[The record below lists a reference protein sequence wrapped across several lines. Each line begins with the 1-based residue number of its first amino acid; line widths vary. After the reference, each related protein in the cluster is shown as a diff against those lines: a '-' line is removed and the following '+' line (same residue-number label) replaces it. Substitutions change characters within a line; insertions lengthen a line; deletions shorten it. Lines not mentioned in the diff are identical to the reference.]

1 MSPGLIWIGGIW
13 GTAVAW
19 IKICASVRQC
29 THDGYIFLD
38 NTLMRSHCGIAMC
51 SLRLKTYRL
60 PATSWPLHCNRLFWA
75 PLGLT
80 ASHSLLAP
88 GADSAQPANDLYKMN
103 TPTFHRSPCS
113 SVSSLHKPEFQAW
126 LEELMRR
133 LDVASVGIE
142 RQALELHDYGDVA
155 RPSEKPSMIVDGGV
169 QSIRGSVKA
178 FWREQIVV
186 HIGHEDTRDHYGKIC
201 PHSSSALMVE
211 ASFLTALPQRSAKC
225 SWVINGRY
233 IWISC
238 ANQTITALE
247 RTFFAYI
254 RTSLAFAMLGIY
266 IAQLFR
272 LQHTL
277 DSGSGFGFFTLGI
290 PLACLCTG
298 AAIVIAVLGAYRFWR
313 QQSAM
318 LRGKIHVWGWDMA
331 AIAFAAFSVSTGVM
345 CLHPAHP
352 AN

>member
-1 MSPGLIWIGGIW
+1 
-13 GTAVAW
+13 
-19 IKICASVRQC
+19 
-29 THDGYIFLD
+29 
-38 NTLMRSHCGIAMC
+38 
-51 SLRLKTYRL
+51 
-60 PATSWPLHCNRLFWA
+60 
-75 PLGLT
+75 
-80 ASHSLLAP
+80 
-88 GADSAQPANDLYKMN
+88 MN

-186 HIGHEDTRDHYGKIC
+186 HIGHEDTRDHY
-201 PHSSSALMVE
+201 
-211 ASFLTALPQRSAKC
+211 
-225 SWVINGRY
+225 
-233 IWISC
+233 
-238 ANQTITALE
+238 ALE

-331 AIAFAAFSVSTGVM
+331 AIAFAAFSVTMVIFGVIIAVNVDKAPGSNM
-345 CLHPAHP
+345 PPVIDVEWKNRRDVMSSRAGV
-352 AN
+352 